1 MHQNIIFYFNQ
12 LTDKLWFKPLIFCL
26 LSIMGA
32 LVAELADGTFLTD
45 IAPDI
50 KYESLDDLLNTLSST
65 MLVIAIFAVGSM
77 ISAFAAASSTA
88 TPRSFKLVVADDVSQ
103 NALSIYIGS
112 FIFSIVASVAVKNG
126 YYGKAGHFVL
136 FLLTLAVFFLVI
148 FTFIRWV
155 ERISKLGRLEHT
167 IQKIEDVTTKT
178 FEKRIKL
185 RRMGGSPII
194 ERENKGMP
202 LYSDEIGYILYL
214 NMDRLQEVATQL
226 KVIITLNCMP
236 GTFVSPDRVI
246 AYVVS
251 AYDEMPIDDKEKLSK
266 AFVIG
271 KSRSYYADP
280 RFGLIALSEIASRA
294 LSPGINDPGTALS
307 IINSYVRLFHLWF
320 KKNDNG
326 SSPDVKYTRI
336 EVPEIEASDI
346 FEDAFRPI
354 SRDGANNIEV
364 MIRMQ
369 KALTSIYS
377 FVPDDV
383 KEVVLSRAKETYE
396 RAEIALDYPGDLEL
410 LKQTSLHLK
419 TDLTP
424 KKQ

>member
-1 MHQNIIFYFNQ
+1 MHENIIFYWNQ
-12 LTDKLWFKPLIFCL
+12 LSAKLWFKPLIFCT
-26 LSIMGA
+26 LSIIGA
-32 LVAELADGTFLTD
+32 FIAMLADGTFLTD

-112 FIFSIVASVAVKNG
+112 FIFSIVASVAFKNG
-126 YYGKAGHFVL
+126 YYGKAGRFVL
-136 FLLTLAVFFLVI
+136 FILTLAVFFIVI

-178 FEKRIKL
+178 FEKRIKV
-185 RRMGGSPII
+185 RRLGGSPII
-194 ERENKGMP
+194 ERENKGVP
-202 LYSDEIGYILYL
+202 IYSNEVGYILYL

-246 AYVVS
+246 AYIVS
-251 AYDEMPIDDKEKLSK
+251 PHDEIPIDDKEKLSK

-271 KSRSYYADP
+271 TSRSYYADP

-307 IINSYVRLFHLWF
+307 VINSFVRLFHLWF
-320 KKNDNG
+320 NKNDNNP
-326 SSPDVKYTRI
+326 SQDVKYNRI

-354 SRDGANNIEV
+354 SRDGAGNIEV

-377 FVPDDV
+377 FVPDEV
-383 KEVVLSRAKETYE
+383 KEEALKSAKEAYK
-396 RAEIALDYPGDLEL
+396 RAELALSYSGDLEL
-410 LKQTSLHLK
+410 LKKESLHLK
-419 TDLTP
+419 EGVLP
-424 KKQ
+424 NK

>member
-1 MHQNIIFYFNQ
+1 
-12 LTDKLWFKPLIFCL
+12 
-26 LSIMGA
+26 MGA

-45 IAPDI
+45 IVPDI
-50 KYESLDDLLNTLSST
+50 KDESLDDLLSTLSNS

-88 TPRSFKLVVADDVSQ
+88 TPRSFKLVMADDVSQ

-112 FIFSIVASVAVKNG
+112 FIFSIVASVAFKNG

-136 FLLTLAVFFLVI
+136 FILTLAVFLLVI
-148 FTFIRWV
+148 ITFIRWV

-167 IQKIEDVTTKT
+167 IQKIEDITTKT
-178 FEKRIKL
+178 FEKRIKV

-194 ERENKGMP
+194 ERENKGTP
-202 LYSDEIGYILYL
+202 IYSDEIGYILHV
-214 NMDRLQEVATQL
+214 NMERLQEVATQL

-246 AYVVS
+246 AFVVS
-251 AYDEMPIDDKEKLSK
+251 AHDEMPIEHKERLSK

-326 SSPDVKYTRI
+326 STDDMKYTRI

-354 SRDGANNIEV
+354 SRDGAGNIEV

-369 KALTSIYS
+369 KALSSIHF

-383 KEVVLSRAKETYE
+383 KQVALKSSQEAYE
-396 RAEIALDYPGDLEL
+396 RAELALSYSGDLEL
-410 LKQTSLHLK
+410 LKKQSLHFNVGASPMK
-419 TDLTP
+419 
-424 KKQ
+424 

>member
-12 LTDKLWFKPLIFCL
+12 LTEKLWFKPLIFCL

-112 FIFSIVASVAVKNG
+112 FIFSIVASVAFKNG

-178 FEKRIKL
+178 FEKRIKV
-185 RRMGGSPII
+185 RRMGGSPVI
-194 ERENKGMP
+194 ERENKGIP
-202 LYSDEIGYILYL
+202 IYSDEIGYILYL
-214 NMDRLQEVATQL
+214 NMERLQEVASQL

-236 GTFVSPDRVI
+236 GTFVAPDRVI

-251 AYDEMPIDDKEKLSK
+251 ANEEIPIDDKEKLSK
-266 AFVIG
+266 AFIIG

-294 LSPGINDPGTALS
+294 LSPGINDPGTAVS
-307 IINSYVRLFHLWF
+307 IINSYVRLFHLWY
-320 KKNDNG
+320 KKDDYDT
-326 SSPDVKYTRI
+326 SPDVKYTRI

-354 SRDGANNIEV
+354 ARDGAGNIEV
-364 MIRMQ
+364 MLRMQ

-377 FVPDDV
+377 FAPKDV
-383 KEVVLSRAKETYE
+383 KEVAIKSAQEAYE
-396 RAEIALDYPGDLEL
+396 RAEGALDYAGDLEL
-410 LKQTSLHLK
+410 LKQASLHLNRELIEDK
-419 TDLTP
+419 
-424 KKQ
+424 

>member
-1 MHQNIIFYFNQ
+1 MRQTIIFYYNQ
-12 LTDKLWFKPLIFCL
+12 LSEKLWFKPVIFCI
-26 LSIMGA
+26 LSILGA
-32 LVAELADGTFLTD
+32 LVAEVADDTFLTD
-45 IAPDI
+45 IVPDI
-50 KYESLDDLLNTLSST
+50 KNESLDDLLSTLSNS

-112 FIFSIVASVAVKNG
+112 FIFSIVASVAFKNG

-136 FLLTLAVFFLVI
+136 FILTLSVFLLVI
-148 FTFIRWV
+148 ITFIRWV

-167 IQKIEDVTTKT
+167 IQKIEDITTKT
-178 FEKRIKL
+178 FEKRIKV
-185 RRMGGSPII
+185 RRMGGSPLII
-194 ERENKGMP
+194 REDKGIP
-202 LYSDEIGYILYL
+202 IYGDDIGYILYL
-214 NMDRLQEVATQL
+214 NMERLQEVATQL

-251 AYDEMPIDDKEKLSK
+251 SYDEIPIDDKEKLSK

-326 SSPDVKYTRI
+326 PSPDVKYTRI
-336 EVPEIEASDI
+336 EVPEIEAVDI

-354 SRDGANNIEV
+354 SRDGAGNIEV

-383 KEVVLSRAKETYE
+383 KEVVLKSAHEAYE
-396 RAEIALDYPGDLEL
+396 RAELAISYAGDLDL
-410 LKQTSLHLK
+410 LKQVSLHFQAEGLS
-419 TDLTP
+419 DE
-424 KKQ
+424 

>member
-1 MHQNIIFYFNQ
+1 MNQNIIFYYNR
-12 LTDKLWFKPLIFCL
+12 LSEKLWFKPLIFCI
-26 LSIMGA
+26 LSIIGA

-103 NALSIYIGS
+103 NALSIYIGA
-112 FIFSIVASVAVKNG
+112 FIFSIVASVAFKNG

-155 ERISKLGRLEHT
+155 ERISKLGRLGNT

-178 FEKRIKL
+178 FERRIKFPL
-185 RRMGGSPII
+185 MGGSPII
-194 ERENKGMP
+194 ERENKGTP
-202 LYSDEIGYILYL
+202 IYSTEIGYIQHL
-214 NMDRLQEVATQL
+214 NMERLQEVATQL
-226 KVIITLNCMP
+226 KGIIRLNCMP
-236 GTFVSPDRVI
+236 GTFVSPNRII

-251 AYDEMPIDDKEKLSK
+251 AHEEIPIDDKEKLTK
-266 AFVIG
+266 AFIID
-271 KSRSYYADP
+271 KSRSFYADP
-280 RFGLIALSEIASRA
+280 RFGLIALNEIASRA
-294 LSPGINDPGTALS
+294 LSPGINDPGTAIS

-320 KKNDNG
+320 KKPDQG
-326 SSPDVKYTRI
+326 ASPNVKYNRI

-346 FEDAFRPI
+346 FDDAFRPI
-354 SRDGANNIEV
+354 ARDGANNIEV
-364 MIRMQ
+364 MIRIQ
-369 KALTSIYS
+369 KALTSIYTI
-377 FVPDDV
+377 VPNEV
-383 KEVVLSRAKETYE
+383 KEVVVSTSQEAYE
-396 RAEIALDYPGDLEL
+396 RAEIALQYTKDLEL
-410 LKQTSLHLK
+410 LKQESLHFNVG
-419 TDLTP
+419 T
-424 KKQ
+424 

>member
-1 MHQNIIFYFNQ
+1 
-12 LTDKLWFKPLIFCL
+12 
-26 LSIMGA
+26 
-32 LVAELADGTFLTD
+32 
-45 IAPDI
+45 
-50 KYESLDDLLNTLSST
+50 
-65 MLVIAIFAVGSM
+65 M

-112 FIFSIVASVAVKNG
+112 FIYSIVASVAFKNG

-136 FLLTLAVFFLVI
+136 FILTLTVFLLVI
-148 FTFIRWV
+148 ITFIRWV

-167 IQKIEDVTTKT
+167 IQKIEDITTKT
-178 FEKRIKL
+178 FEKRIRV

-194 ERENKGMP
+194 VREDKGVP
-202 LYSDEIGYILYL
+202 IYSDEIGYILYVK
-214 NMDRLQEVATQL
+214 MDRLQEVATQL

-236 GTFVSPDRVI
+236 GTFIAPDRVI
-246 AYVVS
+246 AFVVS
-251 AYDEMPIDDKEKLSK
+251 PHDQLPIEDKERLSK

-326 SSPDVKYTRI
+326 PSDDVKYTRI

-354 SRDGANNIEV
+354 SRDGADNIEV

-369 KALTSIYS
+369 KALTSIHS

-383 KEVVLSRAKETYE
+383 KEIALKSAQEAYK
-396 RAEIALDYPGDLEL
+396 RAELALSYPGDLEL
-410 LKQTSLHLK
+410 LKKRSLHFNVEESLNE
-419 TDLTP
+419 L
-424 KKQ
+424 

>member
-1 MHQNIIFYFNQ
+1 
-12 LTDKLWFKPLIFCL
+12 
-26 LSIMGA
+26 MGA

-45 IAPDI
+45 IVPDI
-50 KYESLDDLLNTLSST
+50 KDESLDDLLSTLSNS

-112 FIFSIVASVAVKNG
+112 FIFSIVASVAFKNG

-136 FLLTLAVFFLVI
+136 FILTLAVFLLVI
-148 FTFIRWV
+148 ITFIRWV

-167 IQKIEDVTTKT
+167 IQKIEDITTKT
-178 FEKRIKL
+178 FEKRIKV

-194 ERENKGMP
+194 ERENKGTP
-202 LYSDEIGYILYL
+202 IYSDEIGYILHV
-214 NMDRLQEVATQL
+214 NMERLQEVATQL

-246 AYVVS
+246 AFVVS
-251 AYDEMPIDDKEKLSK
+251 AHDEMPIEHKERLSK

-326 SSPDVKYTRI
+326 STDDMKYTRI

-354 SRDGANNIEV
+354 SRDGADNIEV

-369 KALTSIYS
+369 KALKSIHS

-383 KEVVLSRAKETYE
+383 KEIALKSAQEAYK
-396 RAEIALDYPGDLEL
+396 RAELALSYSGDLEL
-410 LKQTSLHLK
+410 LKKQSLHFNVGASPMK
-419 TDLTP
+419 
-424 KKQ
+424 

>member
-1 MHQNIIFYFNQ
+1 MYQNIIFYYNR
-12 LTDKLWFKPLIFCL
+12 LSENLWFKPLIFCI

-32 LVAELADGTFLTD
+32 LVATLADGTFLTD

-50 KYESLDDLLNTLSST
+50 QYESLDDLLSTLSNS

-112 FIFSIVASVAVKNG
+112 FIYSIVASVAFKNG

-136 FLLTLAVFFLVI
+136 FILTLTVFLLVI
-148 FTFIRWV
+148 ITFIRWV

-167 IQKIEDVTTKT
+167 IQKIEDITTKT
-178 FEKRIKL
+178 FEKRIRV

-194 ERENKGMP
+194 VREDKGVP
-202 LYSDEIGYILYL
+202 IYSDEIGYILYVK
-214 NMDRLQEVATQL
+214 MDRLQEVATQL

-236 GTFVSPDRVI
+236 GTFIAPDRVI
-246 AYVVS
+246 AFVVS
-251 AYDEMPIDDKEKLSK
+251 PHDEMPIEDKERLSK

-326 SSPDVKYTRI
+326 PSDDVKYTRI

-354 SRDGANNIEV
+354 SRDGADNIEV

-369 KALTSIYS
+369 KALTSIHS

-383 KEVVLSRAKETYE
+383 KEIALKSAQEAYK
-396 RAEIALDYPGDLEL
+396 RAELALSYPGDLEL
-410 LKQTSLHLK
+410 LKKRSLHFNVEESLNE
-419 TDLTP
+419 L
-424 KKQ
+424 

>member
-1 MHQNIIFYFNQ
+1 MRQNLIFYFNQ
-12 LTDKLWFKPLIFCL
+12 LSEKLWFKPLIFCL

-50 KYESLDDLLNTLSST
+50 KYESLDDLLSTLSNS

-77 ISAFAAASSTA
+77 ITAFAAASANA

-112 FIFSIVASVAVKNG
+112 FIFSIVASIAFKNG

-136 FLLTLAVFFLVI
+136 FLLTLAVFLLVI
-148 FTFIRWV
+148 ITFIRWV

-167 IQKIEDVTTKT
+167 IQKIEDVTTKS
-178 FEKRIKL
+178 FEKRIKTRL
-185 RRMGGSPII
+185 MGGSPII
-194 ERENKGMP
+194 ERENKGIP
-202 LYSDEIGYILYL
+202 IYSDKIGYIQHI
-214 NMDRLQEVATQL
+214 NMERLQEVASQL

-236 GTFVSPDRVI
+236 GTFVAPDRVI

-251 AYDEMPIDDKEKLSK
+251 AHDEVPIDDKEKLSK
-266 AFVIG
+266 AFIIG

-294 LSPGINDPGTALS
+294 LSPAVNDPGTAVS

-320 KKNDNG
+320 KKNDFG
-326 SSPDVKYTRI
+326 ASPDVRYNRI
-336 EVPEIEASDI
+336 EVPEISAEDI
-346 FEDAFRPI
+346 FQDAFRPI
-354 SRDGANNIEV
+354 ARDGADNIEV

-383 KEVVLSRAKETYE
+383 KEIVENNAKEAYE
-396 RAEIALDYPGDLEL
+396 RAEKSFTYEGDLER
-410 LKQTSLHLK
+410 LKSESLHLK
-419 TDLTP
+419 V
-424 KKQ
+424 